1 MTTSLQSTS
10 SFLVPL
16 ALVSL
21 INVAMAAEPSIRAM
35 EGYLLK
41 GDGRSALE
49 IAMQAMAQGSPS
61 PEMEY
66 ATCVKNRLTTD
77 PELNT
82 TLEPFV
88 AELVLLYQRYWY
100 ESSLNSRDESEREST
115 LLNGIQTL
123 LAVKRGGSF
132 DSTERELS
140 RQLSKRGYFVLTG
153 TTPPFRELMIWKQQT
168 VKVFQV
174 VLPERNQSAKVYL
187 LDEFKS
193 FGWAAWSTCD
203 RRATGGWATD
213 KALYA
218 PLPRYKSGTTGSDF
232 QAVFLAHEAQH
243 LADKRRFKP
252 LQPWELEYRAKLTEL
267 WAADDALMADR
278 LARFYES
285 QSEDPALA
293 HPYANKVVL
302 TNLRSYLSIAPTDA
316 RPEEVRRTSKVLLEA
331 DSRRRQPNE

>member
-1 MTTSLQSTS
+1 M
-10 SFLVPL
+10 PL

-21 INVAMAAEPSIRAM
+21 INAANAAEPSIRAM
-35 EGYLLK
+35 EGFLLK
-41 GDGRSALE
+41 GNGLSALE
-49 IAMQAMAQGSPS
+49 IATQAEAQGSPS
-61 PEMEY
+61 PEVEY

-77 PELNT
+77 PELST

-88 AELVLLYQRYWY
+88 AELVLLYQRYWR
-100 ESSLNSRDESEREST
+100 ESFLNSNDKSEREST
-115 LLNGIQTL
+115 LLNGIQSL

-132 DSTERELS
+132 DSTERQLS
-140 RQLSKRGYFVLTG
+140 RQLSRRGYFVLTG
-153 TTPPFRELMIWKQQT
+153 TTPPFRELMLWKQQT
-168 VKVFQV
+168 AKVFQV
-174 VLPERNQSAKVYL
+174 ALPERNQSAKVYL

-243 LADKRRFKP
+243 LADKRRFKD

-267 WAADDALMADR
+267 WAADDAVMTDR
-278 LARFYES
+278 LAKFHES

-293 HPYANKVVL
+293 HPYANKAIL
-302 TNLRSYLSIAPTDA
+302 TNLRSYLSVAPADA
-316 RPEEVRRTSKVLLEA
+316 RPEEVRRISKALLES
-331 DSRRRQPNE
+331 DSKRRNPNE